1 MRTRTIILL
10 GVVLLLGVLAL
21 TGVGVALAWG
31 GASGA
36 GMPWSGSGTP
46 APMMGGQSGYGPMMG
61 PNGSG
66 PMMGPNGHGPMMGGS
81 GATSTSPATPA
92 VGVTQV
98 RIVGFAYTPAT
109 VQVKAGTT
117 VTWTNEDTAP
127 HTVTFKNGMR
137 DSGVLRQGQSF
148 SYTFTT
154 AGTYP
159 YYCAVHPSMTASVV
173 VTP

>member
-10 GVVLLLGVLAL
+10 GVVLLGVLAL
-21 TGVGVALAWG
+21 TGAGVALAWG

-46 APMMGGQSGYGPMMG
+46 APMMGGQSNYGPMMG

-98 RIVGFAYTPAT
+98 RIVGFAFAPAT
-109 VQVKAGTT
+109 IQVKAGTT

-127 HTVTFKNGMR
+127 HTVTFRNGMR

-154 AGTYP
+154 TGTYD
-159 YYCAVHPSMTASVV
+159 YYCALHPAMTASVV